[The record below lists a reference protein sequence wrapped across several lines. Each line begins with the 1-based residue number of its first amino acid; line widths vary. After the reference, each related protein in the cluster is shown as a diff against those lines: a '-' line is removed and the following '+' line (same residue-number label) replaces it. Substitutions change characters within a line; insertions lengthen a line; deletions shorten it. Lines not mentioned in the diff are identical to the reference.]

1 MIDIKK
7 INSLDKSE
15 FLSIFGNVFEKSKWI
30 SEKVFDQKPFKD
42 LESFFSEIIGIYEN
56 SDNETILEIL
66 NLHPEL
72 AVEKKLT
79 ADSEVEQSKAN
90 LKQCTSVEF
99 DEFKKLNIE
108 YKKKFNFPFI
118 IAVKGKN
125 KNEIL
130 NYFRERIN
138 NSLDEEF
145 LEAKKQVKKIA
156 TFRLDEII
164 KESY

>member
-1 MIDIKK
+1 MIDVKK
-7 INSLDKSE
+7 INNLDKSE

-30 SEKVFDQKPFKD
+30 SEKVFDQKPFKN
-42 LESFFSEIIGIYEN
+42 LESFVSEIIGIYEN
-56 SDNETILEIL
+56 SDNKTILEIL

-79 ADSEVEQSKAN
+79 ANSEAEQNKAN
-90 LKQCTSVEF
+90 LKECTPEEF
-99 DEFKKLNIE
+99 NEFKKLNIQ

-125 KNEIL
+125 KNQIL

-138 NSLDEEF
+138 NSLEEEF

-156 TFRLDEII
+156 TFRLEEMI
-164 KESY
+164 K

>member
-30 SEKVFDQKPFKD
+30 SEKVFDNKPFKN
-42 LESFFSEIIGIYEN
+42 LESFVSEIIAIYEN

-79 ADSEVEQSKAN
+79 ANSEVEQSKAY
-90 LKQCTSVEF
+90 LKQCTPGEF
-99 DEFKKLNIE
+99 NEFKKLNTE

-138 NSLDEEF
+138 NSLEEEF
-145 LEAKKQVKKIA
+145 IEAKKQVKKIA
-156 TFRLDEII
+156 TFRLEEII
-164 KESY
+164 K

>member
-30 SEKVFDQKPFKD
+30 SEKVFDKKPFKN
-42 LESFFSEIIGIYEN
+42 LESFVSEIIGIYEN

-79 ADSEVEQSKAN
+79 TDSEVEQSKAN
-90 LKQCTSVEF
+90 LKQCTPEEF
-99 DEFKKLNIE
+99 DQFKKLNIE

-138 NSLDEEF
+138 NSLDKEF
-145 LEAKKQVKKIA
+145 FEAKKQVKKIA
-156 TFRLDEII
+156 TFRLEEII
-164 KESY
+164 K

>member
-30 SEKVFDQKPFKD
+30 SEKVFDKKPFKN
-42 LESFFSEIIGIYEN
+42 LESFVSEIIGIYEN
-56 SDNETILEIL
+56 SDNKTILEIL

-72 AVEKKLT
+72 AIEKKLT
-79 ADSEVEQSKAN
+79 TDSEVEQSKAN
-90 LKQCTSVEF
+90 LKRCTPEEF

-156 TFRLDEII
+156 TFRLEEII
-164 KESY
+164 K

>member
-7 INSLDKSE
+7 INNLDKSE

-30 SEKVFDQKPFKD
+30 SEKVFDKKPFKN
-42 LESFFSEIIGIYEN
+42 LESFVSEIIGIYEN
-56 SDNETILEIL
+56 SDNKTILEIL

-90 LKQCTSVEF
+90 LKQCTPEEF

-118 IAVKGKN
+118 VAVKGKS

-156 TFRLDEII
+156 TFRLEEII
-164 KESY
+164 K

>member
-30 SEKVFDQKPFKD
+30 SEKVFDKKPFKN
-42 LESFFSEIIGIYEN
+42 LESFVSEIIGIYEN
-56 SDNETILEIL
+56 SDNKTILEIL

-72 AVEKKLT
+72 AIEKKLT
-79 ADSEVEQSKAN
+79 TDSEVEQSKAN
-90 LKQCTSVEF
+90 LKRCTPEEF

-138 NSLDEEF
+138 NSLEEEF

-156 TFRLDEII
+156 NFRLEEII
-164 KESY
+164 K

>member
-30 SEKVFDQKPFKD
+30 SEKVFDKKPFKNLD
-42 LESFFSEIIGIYEN
+42 SFISEIIGIYEN
-56 SDNETILEIL
+56 SDNKTILEIL

-79 ADSEVEQSKAN
+79 ENSKVEQINAN
-90 LKQCTSVEF
+90 LKKCTPEEF

-130 NYFRERIN
+130 NYFRERIKS
-138 NSLDEEF
+138 SLDEEF

-156 TFRLDEII
+156 SFRLEEII
-164 KESY
+164 K

>member
-30 SEKVFDQKPFKD
+30 SEKVFDKKPFKN
-42 LESFFSEIIGIYEN
+42 LESFVSEIIGIYEN
-56 SDNETILEIL
+56 SDNKTILEIL

-72 AVEKKLT
+72 AIEKNLT
-79 ADSEVEQSKAN
+79 SNSEAEQSKAN
-90 LKQCTSVEF
+90 LKQCTPEEF

-125 KNEIL
+125 KNQIL
-130 NYFRERIN
+130 NYFRERIK
-138 NSLDEEF
+138 NSKEEEF
-145 LEAKKQVKKIA
+145 IEAKEQVKKIA
-156 TFRLDEII
+156 IFRLEEII
-164 KESY
+164 K

>member
-30 SEKVFDQKPFKD
+30 SEKVFDKKPFKN
-42 LESFFSEIIGIYEN
+42 LESFVSEIIGIYEN
-56 SDNETILEIL
+56 SDNKTILEIL

-90 LKQCTSVEF
+90 LKQCTPEEF
-99 DEFKKLNIE
+99 NQFKKLNIE

-125 KNEIL
+125 KNQIL
-130 NYFRERIN
+130 NYFRERIK

-156 TFRLDEII
+156 TFRLEEII
-164 KESY
+164 K

>member
-1 MIDIKK
+1 MFGIKK

-30 SEKVFDQKPFKD
+30 SEKSFDEKPFKN
-42 LESFFSEIIGIYEN
+42 LESFISKIIGIYES
-56 SDNETILEIL
+56 SDNKTILEIL

-79 ADSEVEQSKAN
+79 ANSEEEQNKAN
-90 LKQCTSVEF
+90 LKECTPEEF
-99 DEFKKLNIE
+99 NEFKKLNIE

-130 NYFRERIN
+130 NYFRKRIN

-145 LEAKKQVKKIA
+145 LEAKIQVKKIA
-156 TFRLDEII
+156 TFRLEEII
-164 KESY
+164 K

>member
-30 SEKVFDQKPFKD
+30 SEKVFDKKPFKN
-42 LESFFSEIIGIYEN
+42 LESFVSEIIGIYEN
-56 SDNETILEIL
+56 SDNKTILEIL

-79 ADSEVEQSKAN
+79 ANSEVEQSKAN
-90 LKQCTSVEF
+90 LKQCTPEEF

-156 TFRLDEII
+156 TFRLEEII
-164 KESY
+164 K

>member
-30 SEKVFDQKPFKD
+30 SEKVFDNKPFKN
-42 LESFFSEIIGIYEN
+42 LESFVSEIIAIYEN

-79 ADSEVEQSKAN
+79 ANSEVEQSKAN
-90 LKQCTSVEF
+90 LKQCTPGEF
-99 DEFKKLNIE
+99 DEFKKLNTE

-138 NSLDEEF
+138 NSLDKEF
-145 LEAKKQVKKIA
+145 FEAKKQVKKIA
-156 TFRLDEII
+156 TFRLEEII
-164 KESY
+164 K

>member
-7 INSLDKSE
+7 INNLDKSE

-30 SEKVFDQKPFKD
+30 SEKVFDNKPFKN
-42 LESFFSEIIGIYEN
+42 LESFVSEIIAIYEN

-79 ADSEVEQSKAN
+79 TDSEVEQSKAN
-90 LKQCTSVEF
+90 LKQCTPEEF
-99 DEFKKLNIE
+99 DRFKKLNIE

-156 TFRLDEII
+156 TFRLEEII
-164 KESY
+164 K

>member
-30 SEKVFDQKPFKD
+30 IEKVFDKKPFKN
-42 LESFFSEIIGIYEN
+42 LESFVSEIIGIYEN
-56 SDNETILEIL
+56 SDNKTILEIL

-72 AVEKKLT
+72 AIEKKLT

-90 LKQCTSVEF
+90 LKQCTPEEF

-138 NSLDEEF
+138 NSLDKEF

-156 TFRLDEII
+156 TFRLKEII
-164 KESY
+164 K

>member
-30 SEKVFDQKPFKD
+30 SEKVFDKKPFKN
-42 LESFFSEIIGIYEN
+42 LESFVSEIIGIYEN
-56 SDNETILEIL
+56 SDNKTILEIL

-79 ADSEVEQSKAN
+79 ANSEAEQIKAN
-90 LKQCTSVEF
+90 LKQCTPEEF

-156 TFRLDEII
+156 TFRLEEII
-164 KESY
+164 K

>member
-30 SEKVFDQKPFKD
+30 SEKVFDKKPFKN
-42 LESFFSEIIGIYEN
+42 LESFVSEIIGIYEN

-79 ADSEVEQSKAN
+79 TDSEVEQSKAN
-90 LKQCTSVEF
+90 LKQCTPEEF

-130 NYFRERIN
+130 NYFRERIK

-156 TFRLDEII
+156 TFRLEEII
-164 KESY
+164 K

>member
-30 SEKVFDQKPFKD
+30 SEKVFDKKPFKN
-42 LESFFSEIIGIYEN
+42 LESFVSEIIGIYEN
-56 SDNETILEIL
+56 SDNKTILEIL

-79 ADSEVEQSKAN
+79 TDSEVEQSKAN
-90 LKQCTSVEF
+90 LKQCTPEEF
-99 DEFKKLNIE
+99 DRFKKLNIE

-138 NSLDEEF
+138 NSLDKEF
-145 LEAKKQVKKIA
+145 FEAKKQVKKIA
-156 TFRLDEII
+156 TFRLEEII
-164 KESY
+164 K